1 MSERETSPGSESL
14 AGKRI
19 VVSGSSHGIGRA
31 VALRLGREGA
41 RVVVNGSGLG
51 PGGREASQRTLEALA
66 LEIEAAGGEAATC
79 VGSVAEEAQAAA
91 LIETAI
97 SKFGGLDGLVNCAGI
112 PEPANGSSILE
123 ISGRAWR
130 EVVGVHLDGTFYC
143 CRHAV
148 PQLMTAGGGAIV
160 NTSSHGYLGVYG
172 GTAYAASKGAT
183 NSLTWA
189 LAADLREQ
197 GVRVNAICPGA
208 KTRIASGAGYEA
220 KIAELEARGV
230 LDADLARH
238 SLNAPPPE
246 GCAAL
251 YAFLCSDAAQ
261 AITGEIFSATGP
273 YVGVFPKPE
282 ERFLAYRSSPEVS
295 EGEDQGVGSAS
306 SGVWELEELTAA
318 LAGKLESR

>member
-1 MSERETSPGSESL
+1 MSERETPAGSASL

-19 VVSGSSHGIGRA
+19 VVSGSSQGIGRA
-31 VALRLGREGA
+31 VALRLAREGA

-51 PGGREASQRTLEALA
+51 PGGREASQRTLQALA
-66 LEIEAAGGEAATC
+66 LEIEAAGGEAAIC

-91 LIETAI
+91 LIETAV

-112 PEPANGSSILE
+112 PEPPDAGTILE
-123 ISGRAWR
+123 IPPAAWR

-148 PQLMTAGGGAIV
+148 PQLIAAGGGSIV
-160 NTSSHGYLGVYG
+160 NTSSHGHLGVYG
-172 GTAYAASKGAT
+172 GTAYAAAKGAT

-189 LAADLREQ
+189 LAADLREH

-208 KTRIASGAGYEA
+208 KTRISSGADYEA
-220 KIAELEARGV
+220 KIAALEARGV

-238 SLNAPPPE
+238 SLAAPPPE

-251 YAFLCSDAAQ
+251 YAFLCSDAARE
-261 AITGEIFSATGP
+261 ITGEIFSAAGP

-295 EGEDQGVGSAS
+295 TGEDEGAVAAS
-306 SGVWELEELTAA
+306 GGVWELSELTAA
-318 LAGKLESR
+318 LAGKLESS